1 MSRLNARGYTVVELI
16 VALLILS
23 LALTGIVQAFGIHQ
37 RTFSAQAER
46 IGVQQ
51 NLRTG
56 LAVLPAELR
65 ALNAKEG
72 DILKMSATSITIRSL
87 RQLAILC
94 QVPALGGASVTLTVR
109 QRPIYGVADTTKV
122 FDNTKDGVYVF
133 YEGDES
139 LRSDDAWVLGKI
151 TSAPL
156 NTAKCSDGKAA
167 YSFTTTLTFGA
178 LPAVTGRIPS
188 GAPVRGYR
196 QTTYG
201 VFQHTDGRWYVGM
214 KDPSAAMAPLIGPLV
229 GSNGLKFT
237 YYDGNNVVTTDS
249 SKVARIG
256 ISLVNQTTTLVRQA
270 NMASPAYRI
279 DSIST
284 HTTLRN
290 NPRW

>member
-1 MSRLNARGYTVVELI
+1 MSRLNARGYTVVELM

-23 LALTGIVQAFGIHQ
+23 LALTGIVQAFGIHE
-37 RTFSAQAER
+37 RTFNAQAER

-94 QVPALGGASVTLTVR
+94 QVPALGAASVTLTVR
-109 QRPIYGVADTTKV
+109 QAPFYGTL
-122 FDNTKDGVYVF
+122 FDNTKDGIYVF

-139 LRSDDAWVLGKI
+139 LRNDDAWVPGKI

-214 KDPSAAMAPLIGPLV
+214 KDSSAAMAPLIGPLV

-237 YYDGNNVVTTDS
+237 YYDGNNVVTADS

-256 ISLVNQTTTLVRQA
+256 ISLVGQTTALVRQA
-270 NMASPAYRI
+270 NMSAPAYKV
-279 DSIST
+279 DSLST

>member
-1 MSRLNARGYTVVELI
+1 MSRLSARGFTVVELM
-16 VALLILS
+16 VALLIAS
-23 LALTGIVQAFGIHQ
+23 IALTAIVQAFATHQ
-37 RTFSAQAER
+37 RTFSAQAQR

-65 ALNAKEG
+65 ALNAREG
-72 DILKMSATSITIRSL
+72 DILKMSASSITIRAL

-139 LRSDDAWVLGKI
+139 IRTDDAWVLGKI
-151 TSAPL
+151 TAVPL
-156 NTAKCSDGKAA
+156 NTATCSDGKPA
-167 YSFTTTLTFGA
+167 YSFTANLTLGA
-178 LPAVTGRIPS
+178 LPAVTGRIQS
-188 GAPVRGYR
+188 GAPVWGYR

-201 VFQHTDGRWYVGM
+201 VLQHTDGRWYVGM
-214 KDPSAAMAPLIGPLV
+214 KDSSAAVTPLVGPLV
-229 GSNGLKFT
+229 GGNGLTFT
-237 YYDGNNVVTTDS
+237 YYDGNGLVTTDS

-256 ISLVNQTTTLVRQA
+256 IAILGQAATLVRQA
-270 NMASPAYRI
+270 NTTPAYMV
-279 DSIST
+279 DSLSI